1 MKKERKTAQEPAGE
15 NPRMPLT
22 RRNYIL
28 LAAGF
33 AVIVLGFVLM
43 AGGGSDSP
51 DEFDYAM
58 FSWRRITLAPIL
70 VIGGFAFGA
79 VFMATDPVT
88 SSQTNTG
95 KYIVGL
101 MTGALAVLIRV
112 VNPAYPE
119 GMMLSILFMNALAPL
134 VDYFVVERN
143 IARRK
148 NRVKLAK

>member
-70 VIGGFAFGA
+70 VIGGLVVEIYA
-79 VFMATDPVT
+79 
-88 SSQTNTG
+88 
-95 KYIVGL
+95 I
-101 MTGALAVLIRV
+101 LIR
-112 VNPAYPE
+112 Y
-119 GMMLSILFMNALAPL
+119 
-134 VDYFVVERN
+134 D
-143 IARRK
+143 
-148 NRVKLAK
+148 

>member
-1 MKKERKTAQEPAGE
+1 MNEKERKTAQEPAGE

-70 VIGGFAFGA
+70 VIGGF
-79 VFMATDPVT
+79 
-88 SSQTNTG
+88 
-95 KYIVGL
+95 
-101 MTGALAVLIRV
+101 
-112 VNPAYPE
+112 
-119 GMMLSILFMNALAPL
+119 
-134 VDYFVVERN
+134 VVEIYAILKRYD
-143 IARRK
+143 
-148 NRVKLAK
+148 